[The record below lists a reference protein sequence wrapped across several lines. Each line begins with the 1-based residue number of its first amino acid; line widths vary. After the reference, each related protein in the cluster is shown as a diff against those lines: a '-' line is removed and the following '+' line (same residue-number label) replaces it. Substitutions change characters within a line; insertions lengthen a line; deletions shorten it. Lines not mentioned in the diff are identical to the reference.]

1 MKQILIKIHLYA
13 KDPYGAKYLLLINKK
28 ESTGV
33 KYLNVLKA
41 FIEYANHM
49 NNQEFGREKDE
60 NRADLC
66 LCSIVFS
73 FESSCL

>member
-13 KDPYGAKYLLLINKK
+13 KDPYGAKYLLLINKR

-49 NNQEFGREKDE
+49 NNQEFGR
-60 NRADLC
+60 LC